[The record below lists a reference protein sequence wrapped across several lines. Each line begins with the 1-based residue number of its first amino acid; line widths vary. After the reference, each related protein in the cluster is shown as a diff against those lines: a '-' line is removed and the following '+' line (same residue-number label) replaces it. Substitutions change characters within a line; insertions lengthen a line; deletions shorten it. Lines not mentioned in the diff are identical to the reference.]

1 MNKINQL
8 LAGLGVVMLA
18 ILLEIILRGISD
30 GLTNWGYVTVIAFE
44 WGYVCH
50 LQNKNDK
57 SNEL

>member
-1 MNKINQL
+1 MNKLNQF

-30 GLTNWGYVTVIAFE
+30 GLTSCGYITVIAFE
-44 WGYVCH
+44 WGYICH

-57 SNEL
+57 PIEL

>member
-1 MNKINQL
+1 MNKINQS

-30 GLTNWGYVTVIAFE
+30 GLTGLGYVTVMAFE

-57 SNEL
+57 SKEL

>member
-1 MNKINQL
+1 MNNINQL

-30 GLTNWGYVTVIAFE
+30 GLTSWGYVTVIAFE
-44 WGYVCH
+44 WGYICY
-50 LQNKNDK
+50 LQDKNDK